1 MALPMLEKRFD
12 AAAYLAWEETQAERH
27 EYLVGE
33 VFAMVGV
40 RQSHNI
46 ATGNLPWLPAPELK
60 GTPCRVFVEAV
71 KTRVEAADCFFYP
84 DVVVTCDARD
94 RLTPDYVSHP
104 LLVAEVLSESTA
116 AFDRGRKFA
125 AYRKL
130 ESLQD
135 YVLVD
140 LAAQRIEVF
149 RRDPRTIGCSTTTL
163 AATTSNSPRWACA
176 CRLMNC
182 SKTLKKTLRRWPRQR
197 RFCHERHP
205 QADSAV
211 KRDEVADGQV
221 RHPVGGA
228 ACNGRNAAGATR
240 FSRRHSSAHRC
251 RPGGGDRRSQEGQPV
266 ARRPALGL
274 PSGRHRRQL

>member
-1 MALPMLEKRFD
+1 MALPMLERRFD
-12 AAAYLAWEETQAERH
+12 AAAYLAWEETQEERH
-27 EYLVGE
+27 EYIAGE

-40 RQSHNI
+40 RQSHNL
-46 ATGNLPWLPAPELK
+46 ATLNLATLLRRELK
-60 GTPCRVFVEAV
+60 GSPCRVFVEAV

-84 DVVVTCDARD
+84 DVVVTCDPRD

-149 RRDPRTIGCSTTTL
+149 RRDVENRWVLYDYGPEDQVEL
-163 AATTSNSPRWACA
+163 AS
-176 CRLMNC
+176 
-182 SKTLKKTLRRWPRQR
+182 
-197 RFCHERHP
+197 
-205 QADSAV
+205 
-211 KRDEVADGQV
+211 
-221 RHPVGGA
+221 
-228 ACNGRNAAGATR
+228 
-240 FSRRHSSAHRC
+240 
-251 RPGGGDRRSQEGQPV
+251 
-266 ARRPALGL
+266 LGL
-274 PSGRHRRQL
+274 HLSVEALLEDTREDFAAETPTATAQP

>member
-1 MALPMLEKRFD
+1 MALPMLEGRFD
-12 AAAYLAWEETQAERH
+12 AAAYLAWEEAQEERH
-27 EYLVGE
+27 EYIAGE

-40 RQSHNI
+40 RQSHNL
-46 ATGNLPWLPAPELK
+46 ATLNLATLLRRELK
-60 GTPCRVFVEAV
+60 GSPCRVFVEAV

-84 DVVVTCDARD
+84 DVVVTCDPRD

-149 RRDPRTIGCSTTTL
+149 RRDVENRWVLYDYGPEDQVEL
-163 AATTSNSPRWACA
+163 AS
-176 CRLMNC
+176 
-182 SKTLKKTLRRWPRQR
+182 
-197 RFCHERHP
+197 
-205 QADSAV
+205 
-211 KRDEVADGQV
+211 
-221 RHPVGGA
+221 
-228 ACNGRNAAGATR
+228 
-240 FSRRHSSAHRC
+240 
-251 RPGGGDRRSQEGQPV
+251 
-266 ARRPALGL
+266 LGL
-274 PSGRHRRQL
+274 HLSVEALLEDTREDFAAETPTATAQP

>member
-1 MALPMLEKRFD
+1 MLERRFD
-12 AAAYLAWEETQAERH
+12 AAAYLAWEETQEERH
-27 EYLVGE
+27 EYIAGE

-40 RQSHNI
+40 RQSHNL
-46 ATGNLPWLPAPELK
+46 ATLNLATLLRRELK
-60 GTPCRVFVEAV
+60 GSPCRVFVEAV

-84 DVVVTCDARD
+84 DVVVTCDPRD

-149 RRDPRTIGCSTTTL
+149 RRDVE
-163 AATTSNSPRWACA
+163 NRWV
-176 CRLMNC
+176 LYDYG
-182 SKTLKKTLRRWPRQR
+182 P
-197 RFCHERHP
+197 E
-205 QADSAV
+205 D
-211 KRDEVADGQV
+211 QV
-221 RHPVGGA
+221 ELV
-228 ACNGRNAAGATR
+228 
-240 FSRRHSSAHRC
+240 S
-251 RPGGGDRRSQEGQPV
+251 
-266 ARRPALGL
+266 LGL
-274 PSGRHRRQL
+274 HLSVEALLEDTREDFAAETPTATAQP